1 VAYICRHYIHRF
13 LHRLTEEYNIY
24 SSVKKVYLSVI
35 TDERFCASY
44 SDAPINDRGRM
55 RNEYLNNK
63 IWQNDVTYA
72 NMLRL
77 NKAPF
82 F

>member
-1 VAYICRHYIHRF
+1 M
-13 LHRLTEEYNIY
+13 
-24 SSVKKVYLSVI
+24 KVYLSVI